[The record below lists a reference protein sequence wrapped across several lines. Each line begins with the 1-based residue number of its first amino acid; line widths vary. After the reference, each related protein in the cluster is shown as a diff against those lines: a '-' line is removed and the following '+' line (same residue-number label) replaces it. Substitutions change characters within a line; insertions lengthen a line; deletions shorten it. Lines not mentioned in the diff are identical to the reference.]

1 MKKIAFFALLMLP
14 LLAGAQDEKQLK
26 KLAKQGDATAAIQLG
41 RLYEQR
47 EEYKKAAKYYEQA
60 ATPQADY
67 ELAALY
73 LNGDLGKGTDDD
85 LARGLALMRRSAQA
99 GNRDG
104 RYWLAHCYDRNI
116 GVEGKEDSAFVLYS
130 QLAAEGDSMA
140 MLQTAIALDLGRGTA
155 PDTARALTLYR
166 QAGDRGVSN
175 GYAFLAEFYSNG
187 QYVPQNYDSAFALLQ
202 RAYALGGNNTIAAAA
217 LAAAYL
223 NGYGTAPDT
232 AAALPY
238 LYHAAQG
245 GHPWAMGL
253 LGDYYNYGYAG
264 IQPNA
269 DTALMHY
276 HAASRLDDPHGDYMI
291 GAWLYAKGEYDR
303 ALGFIDAA
311 AGNGDFAAM
320 LLYCRA
326 LLVGNGMEANPE
338 AAYRMV
344 RELAPAIE
352 SGEAYC
358 LLGQLHYA
366 GLGCPEDY
374 RQAHLYFDTAA
385 NMGNT
390 SAMMYLGD
398 LYARGHGVPLDTAE
412 TLRQY
417 ERAVAAGSTDA
428 MLRLAASYLQGRLAP
443 HDPKR
448 AAELYQR
455 AADRGNLE
463 GLCRLGLCYEQGN
476 GVILNSRRAFNLY
489 NEAAERGSAY
499 GMYLAGMCYIDG
511 VYVQPDAEQAF
522 QWFLRAAEAGNLQSC
537 YYVGLMYAT
546 GEGTK
551 KNKKEAKRW
560 LTLAADNGHPDA
572 AERLQSL

>member
-26 KLAKQGDATAAIQLG
+26 KLAKQGDATAALQLG

-73 LNGDLGKGTDDD
+73 LNGDLGKGTDAD
-85 LARGLALMRRSAQA
+85 LACGLALMRRSAQA

-104 RYWLAHCYDRNI
+104 RYWLAYTYARSI
-116 GVEGKEDSAFVLYS
+116 GVEGKEDSAYVLYN

-140 MLQTAIALDLGRGTA
+140 LLQTAVMCDLGHGTA
-155 PDTARALTLYR
+155 PDTARALRLYR

-175 GYAFLAEFYSNG
+175 GYTFLGDFYASGNF
-187 QYVPQNYDSAFALLQ
+187 VEENADSAFALYQ
-202 RAYALGGNNTIAAAA
+202 RAYALGGNNTAAAA
-217 LAAAYL
+217 SLAACHL
-223 NGYGTAPDT
+223 RGIGTAPDT
-232 AAALPY
+232 AAALPFLFY
-238 LYHAAQG
+238 AARG
-245 GHPWAMGL
+245 GHAWAMGK

-264 IQPNA
+264 LTPNA
-269 DTALMHY
+269 DTAWMHY
-276 HAASRLDDPHGDYMI
+276 HAASQLDDPHGDYMV
-291 GAWLYAKGEYDR
+291 GAWLYRQGEYDR
-303 ALGFIDAA
+303 ALGFITSAA
-311 AGNGDFAAM
+311 ENGDYDAM

-326 LLVGNGMEANPE
+326 VLVGNGVEANPE
-338 AAYRMV
+338 AAYDMV
-344 RELAPAIE
+344 RQLAPAIE

-366 GLGCPEDY
+366 GLGCQEDY
-374 RQAHLYFDTAA
+374 RQARLYFDTAA

-390 SAMMYLGD
+390 QAMMYLGD
-398 LYARGHGVPLDTAE
+398 LYARGHGVPLDTVE

-428 MLRLAASYLQGRLAP
+428 MMRLAASYLQGRVAP
-443 HDPKR
+443 RDPKR

-463 GLCRLGLCYEQGN
+463 ALCRLGLCYEQGT

-499 GMYLAGMCYIDG
+499 GMFLVAMCYVDG
-511 VYVQPDAEQAF
+511 VYVQPDIEQAF
-522 QWFLRAAEAGNLQSC
+522 QWFLRAAEAGHLQSC
-537 YYVGLMYAT
+537 YNVGVMYAT
-546 GEGTK
+546 GEGVK

-572 AERLQSL
+572 AGRLQSL